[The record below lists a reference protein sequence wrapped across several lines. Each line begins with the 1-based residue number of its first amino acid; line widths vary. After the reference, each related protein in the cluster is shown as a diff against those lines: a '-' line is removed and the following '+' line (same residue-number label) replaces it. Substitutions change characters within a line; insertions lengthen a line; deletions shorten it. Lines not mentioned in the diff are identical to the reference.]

1 MTRVLIA
8 EDNASDR
15 LLLARIVAREG
26 YEVITAVDGHE
37 ALARIAE
44 DVPDVVLLDAM
55 MPGLDGFEVARS
67 VRASS
72 SEDYVPI
79 VFLSSLTGA
88 QWLERCL
95 DAGGDD
101 FLSKPYNPVVL
112 KAKLQ
117 ALTRLRA
124 QQQQL
129 TVQRD
134 ELIRLQS
141 HLLQE
146 QMAAKSV
153 FDNIAHT
160 GKLKGPFVKHL
171 LSPMSVFNGDV
182 LLAAHDPAGDLLV
195 LLGDFT
201 GHGLT
206 AAIGALPL
214 ADTFYGMTAKGFS
227 VPEILRESNRK
238 LRVVLPPGYFCC
250 VTVLRLSL
258 RKNTL
263 EYWNGGLPSAILVR
277 HSKQDV
283 FEIVSRHLPLGIL
296 DDQNFVASTGMVE
309 VEPGDC
315 IILCTDGLV
324 EAENTVGVTF
334 GHEHLVDV
342 VRCAPA
348 NLVFETVLAK
358 VQAHMSAQAR
368 TDDLTLVEVSV
379 LDAVDLHSF
388 GHETAALVGSPQD
401 WKLTY
406 ELGSRSLRG
415 FNPLP
420 MLQHILMESPQ
431 LRRRASEIYTILA
444 ETYSNALE
452 HGVMGLDSSL
462 KDSAE
467 GFSTYYA
474 RRARALED
482 LEGFI
487 RFELKNEIDD
497 HGGVL
502 TLRVTDSGSGFD
514 FKKAAIQSKRKTV
527 GYHGRGLLLL
537 NELCDEVIYDE
548 PGNSVVV
555 RFTWS
560 ADHV

>member
-1 MTRVLIA
+1 MTRVLVA

-26 YEVITAVDGHE
+26 SEVITAVDGHE
-37 ALARIAE
+37 ALAKFSEHA
-44 DVPDVVLLDAM
+44 PDVVLLDAM
-55 MPGLDGFEVARS
+55 MPGLDGFEVART
-67 VRASS
+67 VRATSA
-72 SEDYVPI
+72 ENYVPI
-79 VFLSSLTGA
+79 VFLSSLTGND
-88 QWLERCL
+88 WLHRCL
-95 DAGGDD
+95 EAGGDD
-101 FLSKPYNPVVL
+101 FLSKPYNPIVL
-112 KAKLQ
+112 KVKLQ
-117 ALTRLRA
+117 ALTRLRT

-129 TVQRD
+129 TVQRE
-134 ELIRLQS
+134 ELVRLQS

-146 QMAAKSV
+146 QMAAKSI

-160 GKLKGPFVKHL
+160 GKLKAPFVKHL

-227 VPEILRESNRK
+227 VADILRESNRK
-238 LRVVLPPGYFCC
+238 LRLVLPPGYFCC
-250 VTVLRLSL
+250 VTMLRLSL

-263 EYWNGGLPSAILVR
+263 EYWNGGLPSALLVR
-277 HSKQDV
+277 HSKQEV

-296 DDQNFVASTGMVE
+296 DDHNFVARTGMVE
-309 VEPGDC
+309 VEPGDS

-324 EAENTVGVTF
+324 EAENAVGGAF

-342 VRCAPA
+342 VRCAPSTM
-348 NLVFETVLAK
+348 VFETVLAR
-358 VQAHMSAQAR
+358 VQAHMANQAR

-379 LDAVDLHSF
+379 LNAVDLDRSC
-388 GHETAALVGSPQD
+388 GETAGFVGSPQD

-406 ELGSRSLRG
+406 ELGARSLRG

-462 KDSAE
+462 KDSAD

-474 RRARALED
+474 RRAQALEK

-487 RFELKNEIDD
+487 RFELTNEIDD
-497 HGGVL
+497 AGGVL
-502 TLRVTDSGSGFD
+502 TLRVTDSGCGFD
-514 FKKAAIQSKRKTV
+514 FKKTAIRSQRKSA
-527 GYHGRGLLLL
+527 GYYGRGLLLL
-537 NELCDEVIYDE
+537 HELCDEVTYEE

-555 RFTWS
+555 RFNWS

>member
-1 MTRVLIA
+1 MTRVLVA

-15 LLLARIVAREG
+15 LLLARIVEREG

-37 ALARIAE
+37 ALARFAE
-44 DVPDVVLLDAM
+44 YSPDVVLLDAM
-55 MPGLDGFEVARS
+55 MPGLDGFAVART

-72 SEDYVPI
+72 SDDYVPI
-79 VFLSSLTGA
+79 VFLSSLAGNE
-88 QWLERCL
+88 WLDRCL
-95 DAGGDD
+95 SAGGDD
-101 FLSKPYNPVVL
+101 FLSKPYNPIVL

-117 ALTRLRA
+117 ALTRLRE
-124 QQQQL
+124 QQHQL
-129 TVQRD
+129 RVQRE
-134 ELIRLQS
+134 ELHRLQS

-146 QMAAKSV
+146 QLAAKSV

-160 GKLKGPFVKHL
+160 GKLKGPFLKHL

-227 VPEILRESNRK
+227 VSDILRESNRK
-238 LRVVLPPGYFCC
+238 LRTVLPPGYFCC
-250 VTVLRLSL
+250 VTMLRLSL

-263 EYWNGGLPSAILVR
+263 EYWNGGLPSAILLR

-283 FEIVSRHLPLGIL
+283 FEIVSRNLPLGIL
-296 DDQNFVASTGMVE
+296 DDQNFAATTGMVE
-309 VEPGDC
+309 VETGDC

-324 EAENTVGVTF
+324 EAENAAGVAF
-334 GHEHLVDV
+334 GHEHLIDV
-342 VRCAPA
+342 VRQAPA
-348 NLVFETVLAK
+348 TTVFETVLTK
-358 VQAHMSAQAR
+358 VQAHMANQAR
-368 TDDLTLVEVSV
+368 TDDLTLVEVTV
-379 LDAVDLHSF
+379 LDAVDLIRS
-388 GHETAALVGSPQD
+388 GGDAAEFAGSPQD
-401 WKLTY
+401 WKLCY
-406 ELGSRSLRG
+406 ELGPRSLRA

-467 GFSTYYA
+467 GFATYYA
-474 RRARALED
+474 RRAQALER

-487 RFELKNEIDD
+487 RFELANEIDET
-497 HGGVL
+497 GGVL
-502 TLRVTDSGSGFD
+502 TLRVTDSGRGFD
-514 FKKAAIQSKRKTV
+514 FRKAGVRSKRKSV
-527 GYHGRGLLLL
+527 GYHGRGMMLL
-537 NELCDEVIYDE
+537 NELCDEVTYEE

-555 RFTWS
+555 RFNWS
-560 ADHV
+560 TEHV